1 MGQCDEQ
8 STDLIV
14 NAVVSVEKFER
25 TNSTNDDCIFDQIKI
40 LNLVRTLHRHNHQ
53 PKKNRKKITNL
64 LTDIYSIPAHSQE

>member
-25 TNSTNDDCIFDQIKI
+25 TNSTKDDCIFDQIKI
-40 LNLVRTLHRHNHQ
+40 LNLVRTLRSSA
-53 PKKNRKKITNL
+53 KKEQKITNL